1 MILELATLP
10 IAIQEQITH
19 LKAGEQ
25 LIIANQG
32 REITS
37 ATVNPS
43 YEKGDFDYDLQRMKQ
58 AVEAPRITVPRFDT
72 VEELSA
78 WLDNLTDADFVER

>member
-58 AVEAPRITVPRFDT
+58 MMDT
-72 VEELSA
+72 EFKPMPSFASDDEFLA
-78 WLDNLTDADFVER
+78 WVNS